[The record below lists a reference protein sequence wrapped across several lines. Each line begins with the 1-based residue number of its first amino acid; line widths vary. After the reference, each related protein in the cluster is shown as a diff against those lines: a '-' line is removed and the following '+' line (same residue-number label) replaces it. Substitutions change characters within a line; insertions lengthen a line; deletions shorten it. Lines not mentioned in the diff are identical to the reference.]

1 MQQKYN
7 LLDDFG
13 ATQKPPTS
21 YQLGCNILFFM
32 SLPGSKRTLCLTL
45 ASISCFRV
53 MPRSSRQKRHIM
65 NSSQLLRSQCRSL
78 NRHPCLWSAILV
90 MESTWHAAWCTGEM
104 SFQRMWMLLWLP
116 SRPSELSNSWTGHR
130 QVSWNQKDACSVC
143 LIALLLNNNMQIV
156 PSLL

>member
-1 MQQKYN
+1 MLVIVFQPLGQYFCFLSHPIQHPMIPGGHPKSMQTSYQHPTVIWVVANIPSTSLSQRLKKNAKKYN

-53 MPRSSRQKRHIM
+53 TLRSSRQKKHITS
-65 NSSQLLRSQCRSL
+65 SSQLLRSQCRCL
-78 NRHPCLWSAILV
+78 NPRL
-90 MESTWHAAWCTGEM
+90 
-104 SFQRMWMLLWLP
+104 
-116 SRPSELSNSWTGHR
+116 
-130 QVSWNQKDACSVC
+130 CS
-143 LIALLLNNNMQIV
+143 
-156 PSLL
+156 